1 MNNSDLKKL
10 ARLTVSDGQ
19 TADELEKYVL
29 EKLTRA
35 DLRTYLFY
43 LKQEIKNRK
52 VFVRTPGK
60 PDKGTIE
67 IINKLFEGKAVEMNY
82 EQMQPLGAG
91 IQIEYKDNLVELSL
105 RKLISRSLE
114 NIRESL

>member
-1 MNNSDLKKL
+1 MNNSDIKKL
-10 ARLTVSDGQ
+10 AKLTLSDGE
-19 TADELEKYVL
+19 TSAVLEKYVL

-35 DLRTYLFY
+35 ELKTYLFF

-60 PDKGTIE
+60 PDKDILDK
-67 IINKLFEGKAVEMNY
+67 ISKMFEGKMVDMHF
-82 EQMQPLGAG
+82 EQMPSLGAG
-91 IQIEYKDNLVELSL
+91 IQIELQDNLVELSL
-105 RKLISRSLE
+105 RNLISRSLE